1 MYDCTKWV
9 ELISDSPVVLMVYL
23 WLTLRKLPTS
33 TVWRLTWT
41 VIFHQYSTGTYNISQ
56 GNFCCRP
63 SPMSINWGYSEVFI
77 FRFWLSCLTHC
88 FNKISTIS
96 ILKFWF
102 VSKLLRHANLKFWF
116 ENILSSLLGDQMTF
130 VIIYQLLQLLFEYHL
145 IYTSRLIGIR
155 GKNFQLKEKCDYVF
169 PYNFGL

>member
-1 MYDCTKWV
+1 
-9 ELISDSPVVLMVYL
+9 
-23 WLTLRKLPTS
+23 
-33 TVWRLTWT
+33 
-41 VIFHQYSTGTYNISQ
+41 
-56 GNFCCRP
+56 
-63 SPMSINWGYSEVFI
+63 MSINWGYSEVLI

-102 VSKLLRHANLKFWF
+102 ISKLLRHANLKFWF

-155 GKNFQLKEKCDYVF
+155 GKNFQLKEKYYYVF
-169 PYNFGL
+169 PYNFGLWDVLSNNAKLSCQSPPHNKILTDKNPCITSLKEHFGYFYIQSMTYFFLTL